1 MDASR
6 VQPIKLARV
15 RKNNLTN
22 IPGWIMYYNTRKV
35 KDISFQ
41 VLLVLNNLII
51 LPPYAQKYSGL
62 CFTRPLVSISIL
74 LFSSFDGELLR
85 LMLFSPHITFNNVS
99 YIDVFC
105 YRLLKC
111 WEEPAPRDSV
121 PRWAQTELAL
131 VSWATRAGTV
141 LRIIWLRKIVF
152 YVLEFT
158 LVTLCCL

>member
-22 IPGWIMYYNTRKV
+22 IPGLIMYYNTRKV
-35 KDISFQ
+35 KDISFK

-85 LMLFSPHITFNNVS
+85 LMLF
-99 YIDVFC
+99 
-105 YRLLKC
+105 
-111 WEEPAPRDSV
+111 
-121 PRWAQTELAL
+121 
-131 VSWATRAGTV
+131 
-141 LRIIWLRKIVF
+141 
-152 YVLEFT
+152 
-158 LVTLCCL
+158 